1 MLQATLR
8 FAPPLAVCEVGV
20 ALRPGEW
27 QNAEVEVARANGEW
41 HTVGTLEHGWRL
53 GDVEWLALD
62 AGEVQALRVT
72 SRLNP
77 AERPRWSGE
86 ESPVLAISQIAL
98 R

>member
-1 MLQATLR
+1 M
-8 FAPPLAVCEVGV
+8 
-20 ALRPGEW
+20 
-27 QNAEVEVARANGEW
+27 
-41 HTVGTLEHGWRL
+41 GTLEHGWRL